1 MRRRLISKILY
12 LGKNN
17 KKHKYFIN
25 NNNVSTE
32 LTETVCEKDL
42 GVNVD
47 QLLSFQE
54 HILITIKKARS
65 MSGLLVRTMDFKC
78 PSVLVPLYISKVRP
92 LLEYGNVVWCP
103 YKKKDI
109 KIIEKVQQHFTK
121 YITGMYN
128 LSYSER
134 LARLKL
140 PSLEYRRIRGDFI
153 ETYKILNNLHDPKT
167 TKSLLTLDKN
177 SLTRSHNFKLMK
189 FRVNHK
195 PYQMFY
201 TNRIVNRWNG
211 LPMHIVN
218 ADSLNSFKNKIDNH
232 FKDIMFKTYRNLVQS
247 LKLAVT

>member
-1 MRRRLISKILY
+1 M
-12 LGKNN
+12 
-17 KKHKYFIN
+17 
-25 NNNVSTE
+25 
-32 LTETVCEKDL
+32 
-42 GVNVD
+42 
-47 QLLSFQE
+47 
-54 HILITIKKARS
+54 
-65 MSGLLVRTMDFKC
+65 
-78 PSVLVPLYISKVRP
+78 
-92 LLEYGNVVWCP
+92 
-103 YKKKDI
+103 YK
-109 KIIEKVQQHFTK
+109 
-121 YITGMYN
+121 

-134 LARLKL
+134 LFRLKL

-167 TKSLLTLDKN
+167 TKSLLTLDNN

-232 FKDIMFKTYRNLVQS
+232 FKDIMFKTDIEI
-247 LKLAVT
+247 